1 METHMSSGS
10 HLQADPQTDGSMCG
24 GDSGGAY
31 FITNDCGWPELV
43 GVHTASDSEDCKTG
57 KTNWAD
63 NLRHSDFKSWICST
77 TSNKLAYC
85 TDSGA
90 CTPRPDKLEGFAH
103 GTCCTVPTLRT
114 VPHIHPFALS
124 TLVTPLSRPYTHLN
138 AHIRWSW
145 PALTAR

>member
-1 METHMSSGS
+1 MSSGS

-85 TDSGA
+85 TDSGNA
-90 CTPRPDKLEGFAH
+90 RQG
-103 GTCCTVPTLRT
+103 RT
-114 VPHIHPFALS
+114 SWRALHMALVARCPPSAPFLTS
-124 TLVTPLSRPYTHLN
+124 ILLHSPPLSLRYPD
-138 AHIRWSW
+138 
-145 PALTAR
+145 LTPT